1 MVAIQLYKVLLK
13 ATLWVVEVL
22 GVVTRT
28 PKGTSL
34 NMAEAVVVG
43 VAVTPKLKRVVGR
56 YSVPVVAVQAHGLVA
71 HGAITTT
78 AMVELLQGLLEQA
91 EATAV
96 AMVVVATITLEVRV
110 VMGAHP
116 EVEAAVSVIL
126 VAAQ

>member
-78 AMVELLQGLLEQA
+78 AMAVLLLEAMEQVVA
-91 EATAV
+91 MAAVMVAV
-96 AMVVVATITLEVRV
+96 ATKTLEAPE

-116 EVEAAVSVIL
+116 EVRRRYP
-126 VAAQ
+126 